1 MRRNSARTRMEKLRN
16 TFSNQM
22 KNSWNIGVYSPHLIA
37 SLEIRNQPDKDF
49 FTASNKTMVKNNS
62 LKELSSAA
70 SQEKVQM
77 VTSILSPMPTNM
89 KGSNNTTNAHTY
101 QQTTKL
107 STSNNFSGHDWN
119 EDHRKQPM
127 SPVEKRFHIKND
139 LKFSS

>member
-1 MRRNSARTRMEKLRN
+1 
-16 TFSNQM
+16 M

-62 LKELSSAA
+62 LKELSSVA

-101 QQTTKL
+101 Q
-107 STSNNFSGHDWN
+107 
-119 EDHRKQPM
+119 
-127 SPVEKRFHIKND
+127 
-139 LKFSS
+139 